1 MNDPEAPPSPPW
13 YGATMSVLLWFGF
26 AWLLAYTLLDLGWQQ
41 TFGAWNYVFL
51 LGLVAVLS
59 VIMRRWRADLRR

>member
-1 MNDPEAPPSPPW
+1 M
-13 YGATMSVLLWFGF
+13 MSVLLWFGF